1 MERGQQHILLEAG
14 NVRAA
19 KYFTFLSDTSPD
31 SKMYWKPDTEVTQC
45 NTFPSGDSALTSNMS
60 NQNLSPSHTL
70 TSLHSLNLGSH
81 DLGALP
87 ASETY
92 PTARYPRCWA
102 IAPVVFRGLFT
113 NLSPQL
119 RLLSWCQPSLQ
130 KSLPALV
137 EATHCKA
144 YLIRVVLK
152 HKQVLVSLQPLV

>member
-102 IAPVVFRGLFT
+102 IAPVVFRGLLLIYLHSLGFCRGA
-113 NLSPQL
+113 N
-119 RLLSWCQPSLQ
+119 LLSRSLC
-130 KSLPALV
+130 LPWL
-137 EATHCKA
+137 KQ
-144 YLIRVVLK
+144 LIARHISSEL
-152 HKQVLVSLQPLV
+152 S